1 MDAAT
6 LLAAASEAE
15 NHGHSETLFVVMGAI
30 LALFAV
36 VVAVIGIRRPTLSDA
51 ATRGITAL
59 GLVLGVLTMAAMV
72 VIST

>member
-15 NHGHSETLFVVMGAI
+15 NAGHSETLFIVMGTV
-30 LALFAV
+30 LAVFAV
-36 VVAVIGIRRPTLSDA
+36 VVAVAGIKKPDLSEK
-51 ATRGITAL
+51 ATSGIAAL
-59 GLVLGVLTMAAMV
+59 GAVLVVLTMAAMV

>member
-15 NHGHSETLFVVMGAI
+15 NHGHSETLFIVMGI
-30 LALFAV
+30 VLAVFAV
-36 VVAVIGIRRPTLSDA
+36 VVATLGIRNPNLSDS
-51 ATRGITAL
+51 ATRGIAWL
-59 GLVLGVLTMAAMV
+59 GGVLVVLTAGAMV

>member
-15 NHGHSETLFVVMGAI
+15 NHGHSETLFIVMGII
-30 LALFAV
+30 LAVFAV
-36 VVAVIGIRRPTLSDA
+36 VVATLGIRNPDLSES
-51 ATRGITAL
+51 ATRSIAMAGT
-59 GLVLGVLTMAAMV
+59 GLVVLTMAAMV

>member
-15 NHGHSETLFVVMGAI
+15 NHGHSETLFVVMGLI
-30 LALFAV
+30 FTVFAV
-36 VVAVIGIRRPTLSDA
+36 VVAV
-51 ATRGITAL
+51 L
-59 GLVLGVLTMAAMV
+59 GLRSPNLSESVTRAITGLGAALAVLTMAAMV

>member
-15 NHGHSETLFVVMGAI
+15 NHGHSETLFIVMGII
-30 LALFAV
+30 LAVFAV
-36 VVAVIGIRRPTLSDA
+36 VVAVLGLRAPNLSDA
-51 ATRGITAL
+51 ATRAITAL

>member
-15 NHGHSETLFVVMGAI
+15 NHGHSETLFIVMGII

-36 VVAVIGIRRPTLSDA
+36 VTATLGIRSPSLSEA
-51 ATRGITAL
+51 ATRGITVL

>member
-15 NHGHSETLFVVMGAI
+15 NHGHSETLFIVMGAV
-30 LALFAV
+30 LAVFAV
-36 VVAVIGIRRPTLSDA
+36 IVATLGIRNPNLSDS
-51 ATRGITAL
+51 ATRGIAWL
-59 GLVLGVLTMAAMV
+59 GGVLVVLTMAAMV

>member
-15 NHGHSETLFVVMGAI
+15 NHGHSETLFIVMGI
-30 LALFAV
+30 VLAVFAV
-36 VVAVIGIRRPTLSDA
+36 VVSVLGIRNPNLSDSA
-51 ATRGITAL
+51 MRGIGWL
-59 GLVLGVLTMAAMV
+59 GGTLAVLTMAAMV

>member
-1 MDAAT
+1 MDAAS

-15 NHGHSETLFVVMGAI
+15 NHGHSETLFIVMGLI

-36 VVAVIGIRRPTLSDA
+36 IVSVLGLRAPNLSEA
-51 ATRGITAL
+51 ATRGITML

>member
-6 LLAAASEAE
+6 LLAAATEAE
-15 NHGHSETLFVVMGAI
+15 NHGHSETLFIVAGIV
-30 LALFAV
+30 LAAFAV
-36 VVAVIGIRRPTLSDA
+36 IVSVIGLKKPDLPES
-51 ATRGITAL
+51 ATRAITGL

>member
-15 NHGHSETLFVVMGAI
+15 NHGHSETLFIVMGI
-30 LALFAV
+30 VLAVFAV
-36 VVAVIGIRRPTLSDA
+36 IVATAGIKKPDLSET
-51 ATRGITAL
+51 ATRGIAIV
-59 GLVLGVLTMAAMV
+59 GVVLSLAAMAAMV

>member
-1 MDAAT
+1 MDAAS

-15 NHGHSETLFVVMGAI
+15 NHAHSETLFIVMGI
-30 LALFAV
+30 VLAAFAV
-36 VVAVIGIRRPTLSDA
+36 VVSVLGLRSPNLPEG
-51 ATRGITAL
+51 ATRAITGL

>member
-15 NHGHSETLFVVMGAI
+15 SHGHSETLFIVMGI
-30 LALFAV
+30 VLAVFAV
-36 VVAVIGIRRPTLSDA
+36 IVATIGIRNPSLSDS
-51 ATRGITAL
+51 ATRGIAL
-59 GLVLGVLTMAAMV
+59 LGVVLVVLTMAAMV

>member
-6 LLAAASEAE
+6 LLAAATEAE
-15 NHGHSETLFVVMGAI
+15 NHGHSETLFIVTGIV
-30 LALFAV
+30 LAVFAV
-36 VVAVIGIRRPTLSDA
+36 VVATLGIRKPDLSES

-59 GLVLGVLTMAAMV
+59 GVVLVIATAAAMV

>member
-1 MDAAT
+1 MDAAS

-15 NHGHSETLFVVMGAI
+15 NHGHSETLFIVMGI
-30 LALFAV
+30 VLAAFAV
-36 VVAVIGIRRPTLSDA
+36 VVSVLGLRSPNLPES
-51 ATRGITAL
+51 ATRAITGL

>member
-15 NHGHSETLFVVMGAI
+15 NHGHSETLFVVMGGV
-30 LALFAV
+30 LAAFAV
-36 VVAVIGIRRPTLSDA
+36 IVSVVGLRSPTLPERF
-51 ATRGITAL
+51 TRAITGLGIV
-59 GLVLGVLTMAAMV
+59 LVVLTMAAMV